1 MIFFHQWLNKYTIH
15 WQFMTSNE
23 LWTSIFFVS
32 FKTPLVI
39 APPPTPIVIMT
50 HCIRK
55 SICDSPLTK
64 DRLLGWALISKISFD
79 FKMKFRFQNW
89 STVSKLRFDFKKKLR
104 SSNWPSIWKWSF
116 NFKVELI
123 FQTKNLISKSSL
135 VSKSRLDFE
144 MQLRFQNWT

>member
-89 STVSKLRFDFKKKLR
+89 STVSKLRLDFKKKTPIFKLT
-104 SSNWPSIWKWSF
+104 F
-116 NFKVELI
+116 NLKMELW
-123 FQTKNLISKSSL
+123 FQSRASISKSSL
-135 VSKSRLDFE
+135 YFKLKIW
-144 MQLRFQNWT
+144 FQNQAWFQSQG

>member
-39 APPPTPIVIMT
+39 APPPPPSVIMT

-64 DRLLGWALISKISFD
+64 DWLLGWALISKISFD
-79 FKMKFRFQNW
+79 FKMKFRFQNR
-89 STVSKLRFDFKKKLR
+89 STVSKLRFDFKKETPIFKL
-104 SSNWPSIWKWSF
+104 PF
-116 NFKVELI
+116 NLKMELW
-123 FQTKNLISKSSL
+123 FQSRASISKSSL
-135 VSKSRLDFE
+135 YFKLKIW
-144 MQLRFQNWT
+144 FQNQAWFQSQG